1 MTLAAAAALVP
12 RVAAVRWLGAVGAPL
27 GAAERTAAAA
37 YLAGLGYADTPVA
50 GVADW
55 TRAKALADAPDW
67 DPGWWQAEEALR
79 QALLAA
85 GTARDGS
92 GAVLAALTGVTQ
104 AVSDRAYEDATSATR
119 RAGIADAAL
128 ARAAA
133 GAATQAPT
141 WRRSPRLPTLR
152 QATRSSRS
160 CACSRPGGG
169 RSASSPAL
177 STSSDPSRPAKTA
190 LSDRLTMWL
199 RDPV

>member
-133 GAATQAPT
+133 GAATQAAYLAALAAVADAPP
-141 WRRSPRLPTLR
+141 SHPFFAKLRLFE
-152 QATRSSRS
+152 A
-160 CACSRPGGG
+160 G
-169 RSASSPAL
+169 RWPLGIVAGAFHL
-177 STSSDPSRPAKTA
+177 F
-190 LSDRLTMWL
+190 
-199 RDPV
+199 